1 MLFEFCRF
9 TTARR
14 TWSLKI
20 DLNTQL
26 FKSFSISRGTV
37 LPEQFVPPFAQAE
50 KNPKLHPK

>member
-1 MLFEFCRF
+1 MLFEFRRF

-14 TWSLKI
+14 TWSLKT

-50 KNPKLHPK
+50 KKTKLHPK